1 MFYIFSEK
9 TLLQK
14 VNNWDKI
21 TEKLGHKHLTIDLKT
36 CLFFVRSERKEALLM
51 IGNKINVLTLHD
63 LLRVELGDS
72 GRADGH
78 LVGVEVIE
86 VSLATDADYENEEQ
100 EKRTH
105 PRSHLFHRHN

>member
-1 MFYIFSEK
+1 
-9 TLLQK
+9 
-14 VNNWDKI
+14 
-21 TEKLGHKHLTIDLKT
+21 
-36 CLFFVRSERKEALLM
+36 M

-63 LLRVELGDS
+63 LLRVELGNS
-72 GRADGH
+72 GRADRH

-105 PRSHLFHRHN
+105 PRSHLFHRHNWNWNDNIVNKFGTFSYNGK